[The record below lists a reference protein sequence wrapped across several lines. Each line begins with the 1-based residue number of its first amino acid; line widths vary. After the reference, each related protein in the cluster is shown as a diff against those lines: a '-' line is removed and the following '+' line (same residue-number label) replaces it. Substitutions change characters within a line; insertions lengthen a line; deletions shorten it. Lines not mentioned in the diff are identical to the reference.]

1 MSVSHKNIKRFYLE
15 GEIYDDSVIPRIKD
29 QYILMLKASM
39 RSKGY
44 VVRYDIDPDFTVS
57 YNGKT
62 FDFMLSV
69 YGVYVGRKK
78 AEWISGIDKNT
89 IISST
94 THQNK
99 LNGYYSP
106 AV

>member
-15 GEIYDDSVIPRIKD
+15 GEIYDESIIPRIKNE
-29 QYILMLKASM
+29 YIKMVKISMKAQ
-39 RSKGY
+39 GY
-44 VVRYDIDPDFTVS
+44 VVRYDIDPDFTIS

-62 FDFMLSV
+62 FDFKLSV
-69 YGVYVGRKK
+69 FGVYVGRKK

-89 IISST
+89 IISNT

-99 LNGYYSP
+99 LNGSYSP
-106 AV
+106 VV

>member
-1 MSVSHKNIKRFYLE
+1 VSFSHKTIKRFYLD
-15 GEIYDDSVIPRIKD
+15 GEIYDESFIPRLKD
-29 QYILMLKASM
+29 QYIAMIKSSM
-39 RSKGY
+39 QSKGY
-44 VVRYDIDPDFTVS
+44 VVRYDIDPDFTIS

-62 FDFMLSV
+62 FDFKLSV

-89 IISST
+89 IISNT

-99 LNGYYSP
+99 LSGYCSP
-106 AV
+106 AA